1 VSALTGTHPASDLL
15 EPAADEITHLMAQ
28 GHEQGYL
35 DIGDIQE
42 QLKDVELTPEQLEAM
57 LFFLHDQGV
66 EVVETR
72 DGDTSDGRSEAPA
85 AEEIAPAPL
94 DVAAPTGAST
104 DSLRLYLREMGKVQ
118 LLTAAEEVSLAK
130 RIERHDMAAKRKLI
144 EANLR
149 LVVSIAKRYTGSP
162 VPFQDL
168 IQEGNLGLIRAVEK
182 FQYERGFK
190 FSTYASWWIK
200 QSIERAIVNQ
210 TRTIRLPVHIAEI
223 VNSYMRANRQLTQKL
238 GRDPSPEEVAKKMK
252 VTVDK
257 VRSISQVVRETY
269 SLDMLIGDQEE
280 DTLKDILQDTNAL
293 SPASFS
299 DDIRR
304 REHID
309 DWLKQLSVSE
319 KKVVEMRFGLNDGEP
334 MTLDSIGKEFGITRE
349 RVRQIETQALN
360 KLRAITKRKKIDL
373 EGML

>member
-1 VSALTGTHPASDLL
+1 MSERERSVDDVMDPKSYSDELEEKDAQEKLNQKDEQTGDTEDGSSQKGLDAIKYYLKEIRKTPLLTFEQEQAI
-15 EPAADEITHLMAQ
+15 AKKI
-28 GHEQGYL
+28 EQG
-35 DIGDIQE
+35 DQE
-42 QLKDVELTPEQLEAM
+42 ARARM
-57 LFFLHDQGV
+57 
-66 EVVETR
+66 
-72 DGDTSDGRSEAPA
+72 
-85 AEEIAPAPL
+85 
-94 DVAAPTGAST
+94 
-104 DSLRLYLREMGKVQ
+104 
-118 LLTAAEEVSLAK
+118 
-130 RIERHDMAAKRKLI
+130 I

-149 LVVSIAKRYTGSP
+149 LVVAIGKKYINRGL
-162 VPFQDL
+162 PFSD
-168 IQEGNLGLIRAVEK
+168 IIEEGNLGLIRAVEK
-182 FQYERGFK
+182 FQYQRGFK

-223 VNSYMRANRQLTQKL
+223 VNSYMRATRQLTQKL
-238 GRDPSPEEVAKKMK
+238 GRDPSLEEVAKKMR
-252 VTVDK
+252 VTIDK

-280 DTLKDILQDTNAL
+280 DTLKDILQDNNAL

-299 DDIRR
+299 EDIRR

-319 KKVVEMRFGLNDGEP
+319 KKVVEMRFGLIDGDP

>member
-1 VSALTGTHPASDLL
+1 MGAEPYDEEVEGKESREKQNRQGEVDGDDEGSAQKGLDAIKYYLKEIRKTPLLTFAQEQDL
-15 EPAADEITHLMAQ
+15 AKKIAQ
-28 GHEQGYL
+28 G
-35 DIGDIQE
+35 
-42 QLKDVELTPEQLEAM
+42 
-57 LFFLHDQGV
+57 
-66 EVVETR
+66 
-72 DGDTSDGRSEAPA
+72 DGDARA
-85 AEEIAPAPL
+85 
-94 DVAAPTGAST
+94 
-104 DSLRLYLREMGKVQ
+104 RM
-118 LLTAAEEVSLAK
+118 
-130 RIERHDMAAKRKLI
+130 I

-149 LVVSIAKRYTGSP
+149 LVVAIGKKYINRGL
-162 VPFQDL
+162 PFSD
-168 IQEGNLGLIRAVEK
+168 IIEEGNLGLIRAVEK

-223 VNSYMRANRQLTQKL
+223 VNSYMRATRQLTQKL
-238 GRDPSPEEVAKKMK
+238 GRDPSIEEIAKKMK
-252 VTVDK
+252 VTIDK

-280 DTLKDILQDTNAL
+280 DTLKDILQDNNAL

-309 DWLKQLSVSE
+309 EWLTHLSVSE

>member
-1 VSALTGTHPASDLL
+1 MSERERAVDDLMGAESYREGLEGKDEPEKSTGSEEDSPSREPEAASAQKGLDAIKYYLKEIRKTPLLTF
-15 EPAADEITHLMAQ
+15 E
-28 GHEQGYL
+28 
-35 DIGDIQE
+35 QE
-42 QLKDVELTPEQLEAM
+42 QA
-57 LFFLHDQGV
+57 
-66 EVVETR
+66 
-72 DGDTSDGRSEAPA
+72 
-85 AEEIAPAPL
+85 
-94 DVAAPTGAST
+94 
-104 DSLRLYLREMGKVQ
+104 
-118 LLTAAEEVSLAK
+118 LAK
-130 RIERHDMAAKRKLI
+130 RIEQGDQEARAGMI

-149 LVVSIAKRYTGSP
+149 LVVAIGKKYINRGLQFSDI
-162 VPFQDL
+162 
-168 IQEGNLGLIRAVEK
+168 IEEGNLGLIRAVEK
-182 FQYERGFK
+182 FQYQRGFK

-223 VNSYMRANRQLTQKL
+223 VNSYMRSMRQLTQAL
-238 GRDPSPEEVAKKMK
+238 GREPRVEEIAKKMK

-280 DTLKDILQDTNAL
+280 DTLKDILQDNNAV

-299 DDIRR
+299 DEIRR

-309 DWLKQLSVSE
+309 DWLQQLSVSE
-319 KKVVEMRFGLNDGEP
+319 RKVIEMRFGLVDGEP
-334 MTLDSIGKEFGITRE
+334 KTLDSIGKDFGITRE

-360 KLRAITKRKKIDL
+360 KLRVITKRKKIDL

>member
-1 VSALTGTHPASDLL
+1 MSDRERSVDDVMDPKTYSDEL
-15 EPAADEITHLMAQ
+15 EEKDAQ
-28 GHEQGYL
+28 EKLNQKDEQGGDNEGSSQKGLDAIKYYL
-35 DIGDIQE
+35 KEIRKTPLLTFDQE
-42 QLKDVELTPEQLEAM
+42 QALAKKI
-57 LFFLHDQGV
+57 DQG
-66 EVVETR
+66 
-72 DGDTSDGRSEAPA
+72 DQEARA
-85 AEEIAPAPL
+85 
-94 DVAAPTGAST
+94 G
-104 DSLRLYLREMGKVQ
+104 M
-118 LLTAAEEVSLAK
+118 
-130 RIERHDMAAKRKLI
+130 I

-149 LVVSIAKRYTGSP
+149 LVVAIGKKYINRGL
-162 VPFQDL
+162 PFSD
-168 IQEGNLGLIRAVEK
+168 IIEEGNLGLIRAVEK
-182 FQYERGFK
+182 FQYQRGFK

-223 VNSYMRANRQLTQKL
+223 VNSYMRATRQLTQKL
-238 GRDPSPEEVAKKMK
+238 GRDPSIDEVAKKMK

-280 DTLKDILQDTNAL
+280 DTLKDVLQDVNAI
-293 SPASFS
+293 SPASVS

-309 DWLKQLSVSE
+309 EWLKQLSVSE
-319 KKVVEMRFGLNDGEP
+319 KKVVEMRFGLIDGDP

-349 RVRQIETQALN
+349 RVRQIETQALS

>member
-1 VSALTGTHPASDLL
+1 MSERERPVDDLMDAESYNGQESEEKEDIGKSAGTTTESTETSETTEDVSAQRGLDAIKYYLKEIRKTPLLTF
-15 EPAADEITHLMAQ
+15 E
-28 GHEQGYL
+28 
-35 DIGDIQE
+35 QE
-42 QLKDVELTPEQLEAM
+42 QE
-57 LFFLHDQGV
+57 
-66 EVVETR
+66 
-72 DGDTSDGRSEAPA
+72 
-85 AEEIAPAPL
+85 
-94 DVAAPTGAST
+94 
-104 DSLRLYLREMGKVQ
+104 
-118 LLTAAEEVSLAK
+118 LAK
-130 RIERHDMAAKRKLI
+130 RIAKGDQEARAKMI

-149 LVVSIAKRYTGSP
+149 LVVAIGKKYINRGLQFSDI
-162 VPFQDL
+162 
-168 IQEGNLGLIRAVEK
+168 IEEGNLGLIRAVEK

-223 VNSYMRANRQLTQKL
+223 VNSYMRAVRQLTQSL
-238 GRDPSPEEVAKKMK
+238 GRDPQIEEIAKKMK

-280 DTLKDILQDTNAL
+280 DTLKDILQDNSSV
-293 SPASFS
+293 SPATVS

-309 DWLKQLSVSE
+309 EWLQQLSVSE
-319 KKVVEMRFGLNDGEP
+319 RKVIELRFGLIDGEP
-334 MTLDSIGKEFGITRE
+334 KTLDSIGKDFGITRE

-360 KLRAITKRKKIDL
+360 KLRIITRRKKIDL
-373 EGML
+373 EGMLP

>member
-1 VSALTGTHPASDLL
+1 MGTEQYGEELDEKDAQDKLNQKDQPDSGDDEAGSSQKGLDAIKYYFKEIRRTPLLTF
-15 EPAADEITHLMAQ
+15 E
-28 GHEQGYL
+28 
-35 DIGDIQE
+35 QE
-42 QLKDVELTPEQLEAM
+42 Q
-57 LFFLHDQGV
+57 
-66 EVVETR
+66 
-72 DGDTSDGRSEAPA
+72 
-85 AEEIAPAPL
+85 
-94 DVAAPTGAST
+94 
-104 DSLRLYLREMGKVQ
+104 
-118 LLTAAEEVSLAK
+118 SLAK
-130 RIERHDMAAKRKLI
+130 LIAQGDQEARARMI

-149 LVVSIAKRYTGSP
+149 LVVAIGKKYINRGL
-162 VPFQDL
+162 PFSD
-168 IQEGNLGLIRAVEK
+168 IIEEGNLGLIRAVEK
-182 FQYERGFK
+182 FQYQRGFK

-238 GRDPSPEEVAKKMK
+238 GRDPSTEEVAKKMK
-252 VTVDK
+252 VTIDK

-280 DTLKDILQDTNAL
+280 DTLKDILQETNAL

>member
-1 VSALTGTHPASDLL
+1 MVRQNNWSTYTFFIFLPDEVFMSERERPVDDLMGAESYSEELEEKDEVEKLNRSNGTPDETSEETSEGASSQKGLDAIKYYLKEIRKTPLLTF
-15 EPAADEITHLMAQ
+15 E
-28 GHEQGYL
+28 
-35 DIGDIQE
+35 QE
-42 QLKDVELTPEQLEAM
+42 QE
-57 LFFLHDQGV
+57 
-66 EVVETR
+66 
-72 DGDTSDGRSEAPA
+72 
-85 AEEIAPAPL
+85 
-94 DVAAPTGAST
+94 
-104 DSLRLYLREMGKVQ
+104 
-118 LLTAAEEVSLAK
+118 LAK
-130 RIERHDMAAKRKLI
+130 RIEQGDGDARAKMI

-149 LVVSIAKRYTGSP
+149 LVVAIGKKYINRGLQFSDI
-162 VPFQDL
+162 
-168 IQEGNLGLIRAVEK
+168 IEEGNLGLIRAVEK

-223 VNSYMRANRQLTQKL
+223 VNSYMRAVRQLTQSL
-238 GRDPSPEEVAKKMK
+238 GREPQIEEIAKKMR

-280 DTLKDILQDTNAL
+280 DTLKDILQDNNAL

-304 REHID
+304 REHIEE
-309 DWLKQLSVSE
+309 WLQQLSVSE
-319 KKVVEMRFGLNDGEP
+319 RKVIELRFGLNDGEP
-334 MTLDSIGKEFGITRE
+334 KTLDSIGKEFGITRE

>member
-1 VSALTGTHPASDLL
+1 MSERERSVDDVMDPKTYSDELEEKDSQEKLNQKDEQGGDNEGGSSQKGLDAIKYYLKEIRKTPLL
-15 EPAADEITHLMAQ
+15 NFDQEQELAKKIAQ
-28 GHEQGYL
+28 G
-35 DIGDIQE
+35 DQE
-42 QLKDVELTPEQLEAM
+42 ARARM
-57 LFFLHDQGV
+57 
-66 EVVETR
+66 
-72 DGDTSDGRSEAPA
+72 
-85 AEEIAPAPL
+85 
-94 DVAAPTGAST
+94 
-104 DSLRLYLREMGKVQ
+104 
-118 LLTAAEEVSLAK
+118 
-130 RIERHDMAAKRKLI
+130 I

-149 LVVSIAKRYTGSP
+149 LVVAIGKKYLNRGL
-162 VPFQDL
+162 PFSD
-168 IQEGNLGLIRAVEK
+168 IIEEGNLGLIRAVEK
-182 FQYERGFK
+182 FQYQRGFK

-223 VNSYMRANRQLTQKL
+223 VNSYMRATRQLTQKL
-238 GRDPSPEEVAKKMK
+238 GRDPSIEEVAKKMK
-252 VTVDK
+252 VTIDK

-280 DTLKDILQDTNAL
+280 DTLKDILQDTNAV
-293 SPASFS
+293 SPASVS
-299 DDIRR
+299 EDIRR

-319 KKVVEMRFGLNDGEP
+319 KKVVEMRFGLVDGDP